1 MMELRDWQRRRQ
13 RALMLVSPPSVLLW
27 QPRVTQ
33 QLTKQDTTLVVNIR
47 VNKSIAAN
55 TNTPLV
61 QAVRNIAR

>member
-1 MMELRDWQRRRQ
+1 MELRDWQRRSQ

-47 VNKSIAAN
+47 VNKSIAAS

-61 QAVRNIAR
+61 QAVHNIAR